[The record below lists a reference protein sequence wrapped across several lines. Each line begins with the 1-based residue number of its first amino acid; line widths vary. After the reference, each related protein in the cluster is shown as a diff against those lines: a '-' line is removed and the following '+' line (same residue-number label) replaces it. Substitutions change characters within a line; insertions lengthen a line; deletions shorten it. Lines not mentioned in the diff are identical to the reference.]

1 MKMPGFDAE
10 LSLGPTIGRYRG
22 KAVSGGLGM
31 GEVLPM
37 QKSVASSTL
46 SPSLDLSFLGSRVF
60 GRTITCCL
68 VGRHPPCVTY
78 VVPFFEDC
86 KCWFGSPVC
95 TPRVFQNF

>member
-1 MKMPGFDAE
+1 MNMPGFDAE
-10 LSLGPTIGRYRG
+10 LSLGPTMDIYRG

-37 QKSVASSTL
+37 QESLASSTL
-46 SPSLDLSFLGSRVF
+46 SSNLDLSFLGSRVF
-60 GRTITCCL
+60 GRTMTCCL
-68 VGRHPPCVTY
+68 VGRHPACVTY
-78 VVPFFEDC
+78 VVPIFEDC